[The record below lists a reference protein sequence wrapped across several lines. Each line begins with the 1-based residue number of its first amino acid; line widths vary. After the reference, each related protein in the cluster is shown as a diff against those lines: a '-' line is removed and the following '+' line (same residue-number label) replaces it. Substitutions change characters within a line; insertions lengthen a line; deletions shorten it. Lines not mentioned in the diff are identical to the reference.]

1 MVKVFLMVDKSG
13 RGYTA
18 EVTLEDIHD
27 EDIKEWAERCDVGDS
42 MDSEEEPIEYIRIK

>member
-1 MVKVFLMVDKSG
+1 MEAVFLMIDKSG

-27 EDIKEWAERCDVGDS
+27 GDIKEWGQTAEVGDS
-42 MDSEEEPIEYIRIK
+42 IYSEFEPIKYIRIK